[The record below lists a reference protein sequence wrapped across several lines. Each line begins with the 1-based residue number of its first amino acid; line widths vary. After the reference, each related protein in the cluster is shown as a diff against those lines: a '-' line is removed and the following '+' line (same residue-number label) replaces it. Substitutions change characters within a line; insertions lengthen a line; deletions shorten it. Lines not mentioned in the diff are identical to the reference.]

1 MGKRDQILI
10 INGSPRK
17 SKNCSKIINNI
28 VEKFQIN
35 NIEYEV
41 LDIYKMNIDYCTACD
56 YCCKTGKCRIKDDM
70 TPIYKDI
77 RECDTIAIISPVY
90 WWQVSAQAKLFID
103 RLYSL
108 EREELEGKKLIVV
121 VNGAEKTGDKEYSTL
136 NDAFKMMADYL
147 KMKLEFLGVGTEDE
161 KAWNDEKE
169 MITEFLSNALDS

>member
-1 MGKRDQILI
+1 MSTLI
-10 INGSPRK
+10 VTGSPREGMYSDRIGDMLYSLGGGK
-17 SKNCSKIINNI
+17 LVHLREKKIGP
-28 VEKFQIN
+28 
-35 NIEYEV
+35 
-41 LDIYKMNIDYCTACD
+41 CHACD
-56 YCCKTGKCRIKDDM
+56 YCKEINIGECIQRDDM
-70 TPIYKDI
+70 TPIYKDT

-121 VNGAEKTGDKEYSTL
+121 VNGAEKTGNKEYSTL

-161 KAWNDEKE
+161 NAWNEEKE

>member
-1 MGKRDQILI
+1 MYSDRIGDILHSLSEGKLVNLREKKIGPCHACEYCKE
-10 INGSPRK
+10 INIGECIQR
-17 SKNCSKIINNI
+17 
-28 VEKFQIN
+28 
-35 NIEYEV
+35 
-41 LDIYKMNIDYCTACD
+41 
-56 YCCKTGKCRIKDDM
+56 DDM

-161 KAWNDEKE
+161 NAWNEEKE

>member
-1 MGKRDQILI
+1 MSTLI
-10 INGSPRK
+10 VTGSPREGMYSDRIGDILCFISGGK
-17 SKNCSKIINNI
+17 LVHLREKKIGPCHACEYCKEINI
-28 VEKFQIN
+28 GECIQ
-35 NIEYEV
+35 
-41 LDIYKMNIDYCTACD
+41 
-56 YCCKTGKCRIKDDM
+56 RDDM

-77 RECDTIAIISPVY
+77 RECNTIAIISPVY

-161 KAWNDEKE
+161 NAWNEEKE